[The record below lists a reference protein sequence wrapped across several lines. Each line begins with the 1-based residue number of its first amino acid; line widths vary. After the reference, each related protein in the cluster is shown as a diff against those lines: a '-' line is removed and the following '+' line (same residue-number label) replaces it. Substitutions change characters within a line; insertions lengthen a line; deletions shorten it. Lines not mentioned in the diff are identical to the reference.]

1 MKGQAALE
9 IDGGTGVNVGS
20 LQAGALH
27 ASEWSQLRVE
37 SDTGLFLRF
46 LTLTGHQSAPQGGF
60 AELAK
65 GVQ

>member
-46 LTLTGHQSAPQGGF
+46 LTGRQSAPQGGF